1 LEIAGSQLE
10 PEPESDSAPKTKSD
24 LETFVQTIA
33 RLRAPDGCPWDREQT
48 HKTLARYLL
57 EETYEVLEA
66 IHQGEP
72 ARLKEELGDLLLQ
85 IVLNAQIA
93 ADDGH
98 FDMEGV
104 AAAINAKMIRRHPHV
119 FGDTTVKDARE
130 VVTRWQDIKD
140 QEKRD
145 QLEQMDPEHENGET
159 GRASALDGI
168 PKSMPALMQALKVS
182 EKAVHEGFE
191 WYRESDVW
199 DKLYSEIAE
208 LKQAISNPELE
219 EPLKAASAREEVALE
234 FGDILFCLVNLTRWH
249 ALDPEQCLLLT
260 INKFKQRYQMMEQQ
274 SPRPLRELSKEEL
287 NDLWEEAKVLTKKQP

>member
-1 LEIAGSQLE
+1 MAAE
-10 PEPESDSAPKTKSD
+10 KTKSD

-66 IHQGEP
+66 IHEGEP
-72 ARLKEELGDLLLQ
+72 QKLKEELGDLLLQ
-85 IVLNAQIA
+85 IVLNAQVA

-119 FGDTTVKDARE
+119 FGDTKVKDAQE

-140 QEKRD
+140 QEKRE
-145 QLEQMDPEHENGET
+145 QLEQMDHDRQSEQENQQANKQGNNPKSP
-159 GRASALDGI
+159 ASALDGI
-168 PKSMPALMQALKVS
+168 PKSMPALLQALKVS

-208 LKQAISNPELE
+208 LKQAISNPDLE

-260 INKFKQRYQMMEQQ
+260 INKFKQRYKTMEQQ
-274 SPRPLRELSKEEL
+274 SSKPLRELSKEDL
-287 NDLWEEAKVLTKKQP
+287 NDLWEEAKVLTRKQS

>member
-1 LEIAGSQLE
+1 LENTESQE
-10 PEPESDSAPKTKSD
+10 ESRVKTSSHFDS
-24 LETFVQTIA
+24 FVQTIA

-66 IHQGEP
+66 IHQEEP
-72 ARLKEELGDLLLQ
+72 QKLKEELGDLLLQ
-85 IVLNAQIA
+85 IVLNAQVA

-98 FDMEGV
+98 FDMDDV

-119 FGDTTVKDARE
+119 FADTTVKDAKE
-130 VVTRWQDIKD
+130 VVTRWQDLKD
-140 QEKRD
+140 QEKRES
-145 QLEQMDPEHENGET
+145 LALSIESGHGEGNMEENH
-159 GRASALDGI
+159 ASALDGI
-168 PKSMPALMQALKVS
+168 PKSMPALLQALKVS

-208 LKQAISNPELE
+208 LKEAISNPALE
-219 EPLKAASAREEVALE
+219 EPHKAASAREEVALE

-260 INKFKQRYQMMEQQ
+260 INKFKKRYKSMEMQ

-287 NDLWEEAKVLTKKQP
+287 NHLWEEAKVLTKKQP